1 MSDKLHDK
9 IYQIN
14 CLTEEVD
21 SLYHQAALK
30 LGVSDSV
37 MFVLYMLHIGG
48 EKCLLYDIYKLSG
61 ISKQTINSAIRKLE
75 NDGIVYLE
83 KHNGKSKI
91 VCVTEKGKAYI
102 AQTGARLAEA
112 ATKNPA
118 VFLRK
123 ERFIRPDQ
131 HDHGRLRHTGNSI
144 LTLDPGAGRS
154 LHFHCTVC
162 IRCPDDP
169 EIRHRNRCPDRKYPP
184 CKR

>member
-112 ATKNPA
+112 ESRAFDDWSEEEIDLYVRLIGKYNNS
-118 VFLRK
+118 LRIQIEK
-123 ERFIRPDQ
+123 
-131 HDHGRLRHTGNSI
+131 L
-144 LTLDPGAGRS
+144 
-154 LHFHCTVC
+154 
-162 IRCPDDP
+162 
-169 EIRHRNRCPDRKYPP
+169 
-184 CKR
+184 

>member
-37 MFVLYMLHIGG
+37 MFVLYMLHISG

-91 VCVTEKGKAYI
+91 VCATENGKAYI

-112 ATKNPA
+112 ESRAFDDWSEEEIDLYIRLIGKYNNS
-118 VFLRK
+118 LRIQIEK
-123 ERFIRPDQ
+123 
-131 HDHGRLRHTGNSI
+131 L
-144 LTLDPGAGRS
+144 
-154 LHFHCTVC
+154 
-162 IRCPDDP
+162 
-169 EIRHRNRCPDRKYPP
+169 
-184 CKR
+184 